1 MEVTLNRPKLSEL
14 LNIKC
19 IEHKINETKNHY
31 GRFKI
36 GPLNIGQGITVGNSL
51 RRTLLSDITGIAITN
66 AKIAVD
72 KNPANSEGLIP
83 TNNSTTISDTN
94 FHEFSSISGVRES
107 VLEILLN
114 LKNIV
119 LSDDNADFKDIQR
132 GFINVKGP
140 YRVTANDLVLPDTI
154 NVVDSNQ
161 YIATI
166 ISEQTFSMEV
176 SIKQGRGITEISTQ
190 VDLQQTDEADLL
202 TIDATYIPVK
212 KVNYIVEEEAI
223 GNDNSSLKEIVIL
236 EVWTNGSIEPQAA
249 VSSAIETLADLYR
262 SLQSAIII

>member
-1 MEVTLNRPKLSEL
+1 LSEL

-31 GRFKI
+31 GRFTI

-66 AKIAVD
+66 ARINVENNMAK
-72 KNPANSEGLIP
+72 SEV
-83 TNNSTTISDTN
+83 STTN
-94 FHEFSSISGVRES
+94 FHEFSTIPGIRES

-119 LSDDNADFKDIQR
+119 LSDDNTDFKEIQK
-132 GFINVKGP
+132 GFINVEGP
-140 YRVTANDLVLPDTI
+140 YRITANDLVLPKTI

-166 ISEQTFSMEV
+166 ISNQTFSMEV
-176 SIKQGRGITEISTQ
+176 SVKQGRGITEITNQDEIES
-190 VDLQQTDEADLL
+190 QQNTEADLL
-202 TIDATYIPVK
+202 TIDATYIPIK
-212 KVNYIVEEEAI
+212 KVNYIVEEKTL
-223 GNDNSSLKEIVIL
+223 GNSNSPLKEMVIL
-236 EVWTNGSIEPQAA
+236 EVWTNGSIKPQDA
-249 VSSAIETLADLYR
+249 VSSAIETLADLYQ
-262 SLQSAIII
+262 SIQSAITI

>member
-1 MEVTLNRPKLSEL
+1 MSEL

-31 GRFKI
+31 GRFTI

-66 AKIAVD
+66 ARINVENNMAK
-72 KNPANSEGLIP
+72 SEV
-83 TNNSTTISDTN
+83 STTN
-94 FHEFSSISGVRES
+94 FHEFSTIPGIRES

-119 LSDDNADFKDIQR
+119 LSDDNTDFKEIQK
-132 GFINVKGP
+132 GFINVEGP
-140 YRVTANDLVLPDTI
+140 YRITANDLVLPKTI

-166 ISEQTFSMEV
+166 ISNQTFSMEV
-176 SIKQGRGITEISTQ
+176 SVKQGRGITEITNHDEIES
-190 VDLQQTDEADLL
+190 QQNTEADLL
-202 TIDATYIPVK
+202 TIDATYIPIK
-212 KVNYIVEEEAI
+212 KVNYIVEEKTL
-223 GNDNSSLKEIVIL
+223 GNSNSPLKEMVIL
-236 EVWTNGSIEPQAA
+236 EVWTNGSIKPQDA
-249 VSSAIETLADLYR
+249 VSSAIETLADLYQ
-262 SLQSAIII
+262 SIQSAITI

>member
-1 MEVTLNRPKLSEL
+1 MSEL

-31 GRFKI
+31 GRFAI

-66 AKIAVD
+66 ARINVENNPTKSEDLTPTSASAV
-72 KNPANSEGLIP
+72 
-83 TNNSTTISDTN
+83 STTN
-94 FHEFSSISGVRES
+94 FHEFSTIPGVRES

-119 LSDDNADFKDIQR
+119 LSNDNTNFKDNQR
-132 GFINVKGP
+132 GFINVEGP
-140 YRVTANDLVLPDTI
+140 YRVTANDLVLPSTI
-154 NVVDSNQ
+154 NVIDSNQ

-176 SIKQGRGITEISTQ
+176 SVKQGRGITEISDQ
-190 VDLQQTDEADLL
+190 VEVDLHQNDEADLL
-202 TIDATYIPVK
+202 TIDATYIPIK
-212 KVNYIVEEEAI
+212 KVNYIVEEKTI
-223 GNDNSSLKEIVIL
+223 GNDNSSLKEMVIL
-236 EVWTNGSIEPQAA
+236 EVWTNGSIEPQDA

-262 SLQSAIII
+262 SIQSAIVL

>member
-1 MEVTLNRPKLSEL
+1 MSEL

-31 GRFKI
+31 GRFTI

-66 AKIAVD
+66 ARINVENNMAK
-72 KNPANSEGLIP
+72 SEV
-83 TNNSTTISDTN
+83 STTN
-94 FHEFSSISGVRES
+94 FHEFSTIPGIRES

-119 LSDDNADFKDIQR
+119 LSDDNTDFKEIQK
-132 GFINVKGP
+132 GFINVEVP
-140 YRVTANDLVLPDTI
+140 YRITANDLVLPKTI

-166 ISEQTFSMEV
+166 ISNQTFSMEV
-176 SIKQGRGITEISTQ
+176 SVKQGRGITEITNQDERES
-190 VDLQQTDEADLL
+190 QQNTEADLL
-202 TIDATYIPVK
+202 TIDATYIPIK
-212 KVNYIVEEEAI
+212 KVNYIVEEKTL
-223 GNDNSSLKEIVIL
+223 GNSNSPLKEMVIL
-236 EVWTNGSIEPQAA
+236 EVWTNGSIKPQDA
-249 VSSAIETLADLYR
+249 VSSAIETLADLYQ
-262 SLQSAIII
+262 SIQSAITI

>member
-1 MEVTLNRPKLSEL
+1 MSEL

-31 GRFKI
+31 GRFTI

-66 AKIAVD
+66 ARINVENNLAK
-72 KNPANSEGLIP
+72 SEV
-83 TNNSTTISDTN
+83 STTN
-94 FHEFSSISGVRES
+94 FHEFSTIPGIRES

-119 LSDDNADFKDIQR
+119 LSDDNTDFKEIQK
-132 GFINVKGP
+132 GFINVEGP
-140 YRVTANDLVLPDTI
+140 YRITANDLVLPKTI

-166 ISEQTFSMEV
+166 ISNQTFSMEV
-176 SIKQGRGITEISTQ
+176 SVKQGRGITEITNQDEVES
-190 VDLQQTDEADLL
+190 QQNTEADLL
-202 TIDATYIPVK
+202 TIDATYIPIK
-212 KVNYIVEEEAI
+212 KVNYIVEEKTL
-223 GNDNSSLKEIVIL
+223 GNSNSPLKEMVIL
-236 EVWTNGSIEPQAA
+236 EVWTNGSIKPQDA
-249 VSSAIETLADLYR
+249 VSSAIETLADLYQ
-262 SLQSAIII
+262 SIQSAIII

>member
-1 MEVTLNRPKLSEL
+1 MSEL

-31 GRFKI
+31 GRFAI

-66 AKIAVD
+66 ARINVEN
-72 KNPANSEGLIP
+72 NPAKSEDLTP
-83 TNNSTTISDTN
+83 TSDSAVSTTN
-94 FHEFSSISGVRES
+94 FHEFSTIPGVRES

-119 LSDDNADFKDIQR
+119 LSDDNTNFKDNQR
-132 GFINVKGP
+132 GFINVEGP
-140 YRVTANDLVLPDTI
+140 YRVTANDLVLPSTI

-166 ISEQTFSMEV
+166 TSEQTFSMEV
-176 SIKQGRGITEISTQ
+176 SVKQGRGITEISDQ
-190 VDLQQTDEADLL
+190 VEVDVHQKNEADLL
-202 TIDATYIPVK
+202 TIDATYIPIK
-212 KVNYIVEEEAI
+212 KVNYIVEEKTI
-223 GNDNSSLKEIVIL
+223 GNDNSALKEVVIL

-262 SLQSAIII
+262 SIQSAIVI

>member
-1 MEVTLNRPKLSEL
+1 MSEL

-66 AKIAVD
+66 AKINVD
-72 KNPANSEGLIP
+72 SNPANSENLTP
-83 TNNSTTISDTN
+83 TSHSAVSDTN

-114 LKNIV
+114 LKNII
-119 LSDDNADFKDIQR
+119 LSDDNTDFSDIQK
-132 GFINVKGP
+132 GFINVDGP
-140 YRVTANDLVLPDTI
+140 YRVTANDLVLPNTI
-154 NVVDSNQ
+154 NAVDSNQ

-166 ISEQTFSMEV
+166 TSKQTFSMEV
-176 SIKQGRGITEISTQ
+176 SIKQGRGITEISNQ
-190 VDLQQTDEADLL
+190 IDLQQTDEADLL
-202 TIDATYIPVK
+202 TIDATYIPIK
-212 KVNYIVEEEAI
+212 KVNYIVEEKTI
-223 GNDNSSLKEIVIL
+223 GNDSSSLKEMVIL

-262 SLQSAIII
+262 SIQSAIII

>member
-1 MEVTLNRPKLSEL
+1 LSEL

-31 GRFKI
+31 GRFTI

-66 AKIAVD
+66 ARINVENNMAK
-72 KNPANSEGLIP
+72 SEV
-83 TNNSTTISDTN
+83 STTN
-94 FHEFSSISGVRES
+94 FHEFSTIPGIRES

-119 LSDDNADFKDIQR
+119 LSDDNTDFKEIQK
-132 GFINVKGP
+132 GFINVEGP
-140 YRVTANDLVLPDTI
+140 YRITANDLVLPKTI

-166 ISEQTFSMEV
+166 ISNQTFSMEV
-176 SIKQGRGITEISTQ
+176 SVKQGRGITEITNHDEIES
-190 VDLQQTDEADLL
+190 QQNTEADLL
-202 TIDATYIPVK
+202 TIDATYIPIK
-212 KVNYIVEEEAI
+212 KVNYIVEEKTL
-223 GNDNSSLKEIVIL
+223 GNSNSPLKEMVIL
-236 EVWTNGSIEPQAA
+236 EVWTNGSIKPQDA
-249 VSSAIETLADLYR
+249 VSSAIETLADLYQ
-262 SLQSAIII
+262 SIQSAITI

>member
-1 MEVTLNRPKLSEL
+1 MSEL

-31 GRFKI
+31 GRFTI

-66 AKIAVD
+66 ARINVENNMAK
-72 KNPANSEGLIP
+72 SEV
-83 TNNSTTISDTN
+83 STTN
-94 FHEFSSISGVRES
+94 FHEFSTIPGIRES

-119 LSDDNADFKDIQR
+119 LSDDNTDFKEIQK
-132 GFINVKGP
+132 GFINVEGP
-140 YRVTANDLVLPDTI
+140 YRITANDLVLPKTI

-166 ISEQTFSMEV
+166 ISNQTFSMEV
-176 SIKQGRGITEISTQ
+176 SVKQGRGITEITNQDEIES
-190 VDLQQTDEADLL
+190 QQNTEADLL
-202 TIDATYIPVK
+202 TIDATYIPIK
-212 KVNYIVEEEAI
+212 KVNYIVEEKTL
-223 GNDNSSLKEIVIL
+223 GNSNSPLKEMVIL
-236 EVWTNGSIEPQAA
+236 EVWTNGSIKPQDA
-249 VSSAIETLADLYR
+249 VSSAIETLADLYQ
-262 SLQSAIII
+262 SIQSAITI

>member
-1 MEVTLNRPKLSEL
+1 MSEL

-19 IEHKINETKNHY
+19 LEHKINETKNHY
-31 GRFKI
+31 GRFAI
-36 GPLNIGQGITVGNSL
+36 GPLNIGQGITLGNSL

-66 AKIAVD
+66 ARINVEN
-72 KNPANSEGLIP
+72 NPAKSEDLIP
-83 TNNSTTISDTN
+83 TNDPSVSTTN
-94 FHEFSSISGVRES
+94 FHEFSTIPGVRES

-119 LSDDNADFKDIQR
+119 LSDDNTNFKDSPR
-132 GFINVKGP
+132 GFINVEGP
-140 YRVTANDLVLPDTI
+140 YRVTANDLVLPSTI

-166 ISEQTFSMEV
+166 ISEQNFSMEV
-176 SIKQGRGITEISTQ
+176 SIKQGRGITEISNQ
-190 VDLQQTDEADLL
+190 VEGDVHHNESDLL
-202 TIDATYIPVK
+202 TIDATYIPIK
-212 KVNYIVEEEAI
+212 KVNYIVEEKTI
-223 GNDNSSLKEIVIL
+223 GNDNNSLKEMVIL

-262 SLQSAIII
+262 SIQSAIVI